1 LEIFEITLLL
11 LAAVLLSAVIDQLV
25 PKVSSPL
32 IQIALG
38 LLIATFAVTP
48 IEFDLDPDFMIVLL
62 IAPLLFYEAK
72 KAHKVELWK
81 NKLPVLS
88 LAIGLVVGTMM
99 AIGFYVNWL
108 IPSIPLAAAFA
119 LGAALGPTD
128 AVAVAALSKQV
139 KLSKRQSAILEGES
153 LINDAS
159 GVVTFQFAIAAV
171 ITGAF
176 ALGDAS
182 HQFVIEFFGGIM
194 VGVVLGFVVNFI
206 SNRVRAIGLENT
218 TFHVLLEVFSP
229 FIIYLAA
236 HEIHT
241 SGILAVVAA
250 GLVISLSP
258 KEVRP
263 SISRANI
270 VSNSI
275 WKVFTFALN
284 GLVFVL
290 LGAQFPSAMTTTWE
304 NGVIG
309 HGLLVVDVV
318 VVTLMVILSRY
329 LWVLATDLAG
339 LKKRENRKPNKS
351 DLKTALVTTLAG
363 PKGAFTLILMMA
375 LPFTIPSAEG
385 ATIFPERSLLLFLAC
400 GVIIVTLLLATF
412 VVPLLAPK
420 NDEETEEE
428 AENEGEVSIEILR
441 NVINALN
448 EQETSENQT
457 ATQGVIRSYNTRILR
472 LKNSN
477 DIEVSSNKELRLTA
491 LRWEQNYITSLIE
504 KGDVDP
510 EVASELLEHISD
522 NPTLRRQRSTN
533 PWISPTHELPA
544 ITLAKSLIRKIG
556 RALASKKIH
565 HGEEFRKLQIRSVEH
580 VILKLHEENGNPDIP
595 AEDLSALLFD
605 YLLSLR
611 SLKRVRPNAASLDRF
626 EQSAAKATDIRKLGL
641 QLELEQI
648 QSMYEAERISRNTAN
663 KLRENVNLMQ
673 LDLDQSIS

>member
-1 LEIFEITLLL
+1 MEIFEITLLL